1 MMTTNNVKLSI
12 LSVVPLTM
20 MDHTQVGLVVVAL
33 LGMNMNHLLA
43 KYTVTVSATEDHS
56 E

>member
-43 KYTVTVSATEDHS
+43 KYTVTVSAAEDHS

>member
-1 MMTTNNVKLSI
+1 MMMTNNVKLLI

-33 LGMNMNHLLA
+33 RGMNINNLLA
-43 KYTVTVSATEDHS
+43 KYTVKVSATEDHS